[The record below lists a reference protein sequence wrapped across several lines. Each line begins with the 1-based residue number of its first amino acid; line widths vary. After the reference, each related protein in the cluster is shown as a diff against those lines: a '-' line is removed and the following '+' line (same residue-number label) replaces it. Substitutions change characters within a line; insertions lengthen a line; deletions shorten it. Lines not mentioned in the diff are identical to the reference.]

1 MQKAGLMRAP
11 LPLRQINTICTFLLL
26 LLLLMS
32 FPLVCVSYVV
42 AEGKS
47 SFLFSTPCPCENL
60 CSRPLNLCWARV
72 WVKNGLGKKNHTRN
86 TRSSEWGGA
95 SVLSLY
101 TLSLPC
107 LPPSLPL
114 LSLCPPHLCRWC
126 LMKIRWDQKQI
137 PSKGAGYVMHI
148 MCERRYSVMSEWQNK
163 IKVHS

>member
-11 LPLRQINTICTFLLL
+11 LPLRQINTICTFFVVVVVVDVFSSCLCLLCGGRREKQFPVFHPLSLWESL
-26 LLLLMS
+26 LPTSESLLS
-32 FPLVCVSYVV
+32 ESVSEERARKKKITQETHAAANEEEPLY
-42 AEGKS
+42 
-47 SFLFSTPCPCENL
+47 
-60 CSRPLNLCWARV
+60 
-72 WVKNGLGKKNHTRN
+72 
-86 TRSSEWGGA
+86 
-95 SVLSLY
+95 SLY

-148 MCERRYSVMSEWQNK
+148 MCERRYSVMSAW
-163 IKVHS
+163 